1 MRNVKHTTTEPDEA
15 YVADLMRHV
24 ETYRR
29 LAWCIVPVRPDEKKP
44 AGKWKKYIDNPP
56 TDDEIQA
63 WFGQGEFGPAVVL
76 GASRGLSCRDFDLP
90 DGYDR
95 WKAGHPDLAAILPT
109 AKTRRGH
116 PVYLRCPEAKHK
128 GLGTAGEFRCG
139 RHIVVLPPTRFGVH
153 GKLQGRYAWIRPPTP
168 QNVRAFTLDE
178 LGASGLTGQTSRAAS
193 ETAIPLSGP
202 LMSRFVPLMSP
213 KRPAGDSAR
222 LGWGD
227 LSAKDRAAVN
237 RAIRQTLPV
246 VVGQRHNFI
255 FTLARK
261 LKAIPA
267 LADRAG
273 EELCVFLRE
282 WHRLALP
289 FIHTKDYDTTRI
301 AFLDAW
307 TRIRIPVRETF
318 MDDVL
323 KQSAARPFHGYED
336 PKLNQLAA
344 LCRELGAISTDG
356 EFILAAR
363 LAGELLGR
371 TRMWAHRR
379 LWLLQH
385 DGLIV
390 RTRQG
395 TARGRRASR
404 YRWVGPAA
412 AEEGAS

>member
-1 MRNVKHTTTEPDEA
+1 MAHVNHATTDPDQG
-15 YVADLMRHV
+15 YVAELQRHV
-24 ETYRR
+24 ELYRR
-29 LAWCIVPVRPDEKKP
+29 LGWTLLPTKPNKRP
-44 AGKWKKYIDNPP
+44 GLGSWTKYITRPP
-56 TDDEIQA
+56 TDDEIGK
-63 WFGQGEFGPAVVL
+63 WFGQGAFGPAVLL
-76 GASRGLSCRDFDLP
+76 GPSAGLCCRDSDLP
-90 DGYDR
+90 DGYDC
-95 WKAGHPDLAAILPT
+95 WKADHGDLAAILPT

-116 PVYLRCPEAKHK
+116 HVYLRCPGAKHK
-128 GLGTAGEFRCG
+128 GLGREGELRAG
-139 RHIVVLPPTRFGVH
+139 RHYCVLPPGRFWVEGV
-153 GKLQGRYAWIRPPTP
+153 GWKAYRWIRPPSRGNIPT
-168 QNVRAFTLDE
+168 FTIAE
-178 LGASGLTGQTSRAAS
+178 LRASGLAGKNGQTSG
-193 ETAIPLSGP
+193 ETPIPLSGT
-202 LMSRFVPLMSP
+202 LMSRRVPLMSH
-213 KRPAGDSAR
+213 AGSAGGFCR
-222 LGWGD
+222 LRWSD
-227 LSAKDRAAVN
+227 LSPEDRAAVN
-237 RAIRQTLPV
+237 RAIKQTTPV
-246 VVGQRHNFI
+246 VAGQRHNFI

-289 FIHTKDYDTTRI
+289 FIRTKDYDTTRI

-307 TRIRIPVRETF
+307 TRIRSPVRETF

-323 KQSAARPFHGYED
+323 RQSAARPFHGYED

-404 YRWVGPAA
+404 YNWTGPPYG
-412 AEEGAS
+412 EEGAR